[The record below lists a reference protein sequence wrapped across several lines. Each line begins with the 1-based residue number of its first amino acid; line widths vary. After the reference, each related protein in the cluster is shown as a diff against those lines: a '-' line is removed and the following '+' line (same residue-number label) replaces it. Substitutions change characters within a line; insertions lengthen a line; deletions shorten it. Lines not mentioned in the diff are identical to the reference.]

1 MLPGPVA
8 SAPSSPPFPQTR
20 SGRRAHAAAHLRYHD
35 FVQRIALR
43 TLRGLPRA
51 SVTLDEAV
59 AAGWVGLLD
68 ALRRRTAE
76 MNDLHFEAFASYRVR
91 GAILDHLRVFDP
103 LPRAVRR
110 RVRHVS
116 QTVDRLRTRLQRAP
130 EAEEVACATGLS
142 LTEYQQALVAL
153 NVGPRSAVGI
163 DAREVSDLA
172 SPDALPEDLAIQRS
186 LLQAVAHAVER
197 LPERLRTVLG
207 LYYQEELSFREIGA
221 VLGVTESRACQ
232 LHREAVAHIR
242 AQLAGD
248 QLAEHAPH

>member
-1 MLPGPVA
+1 MN
-8 SAPSSPPFPQTR
+8 
-20 SGRRAHAAAHLRYHD
+20 AAAHRHYHD

-43 TLRGLPRA
+43 TVRGMPRA

-76 MNDLHFEAFASYRVR
+76 MNDVHFEAFASYRVR
-91 GAILDHLRVFDP
+91 GAILDQLRIFDP

-116 QTVDRLRTRLQRAP
+116 QTADHLRTRLQRAP
-130 EAEEVACATGLS
+130 EAEEVARATGLS
-142 LTEYQQALVAL
+142 LAEYQQALVAL
-153 NVGPRSAVGI
+153 NVGPRGALGI
-163 DAREVSDLA
+163 DAQEVSDLA
-172 SPDALPEDLAIQRS
+172 SPDALPEELVIRRS
-186 LLQAVAHAVER
+186 VLQAVAHAVEC

-207 LYYQEELSFREIGA
+207 LYYQQELSFREIGA
-221 VLGVTESRACQ
+221 VLRVTESRACQ

-242 AQLAGD
+242 AQLAED
-248 QLAEHAPH
+248 QLAERAPC